1 MTLFDHPSLDLGLN
15 IGPSSS
21 SMAKRKDYNLVK
33 DEMTVLEA
41 ELDRMNEENK
51 RLNELLAAMQ
61 ANYAVLQ
68 SRLVEFMAAAAAAA
82 AATSTSEGALS
93 SPSRKRIKSGDYE
106 SADAAVGGST
116 SSADEHESSCGRRVV
131 REEEARPR
139 TSKLCVRTDPSDAS
153 LVVKDGY
160 QWRKYGQKVTRD
172 NPCPRAYY
180 RCSFAPACSVKK
192 KVQRSAEDRS
202 VLVATYEGDH
212 NHGRPS
218 LAPASDHPA
227 TGLNPCSV
235 SVHPSGPTVTLD
247 LTRPRPVRQDQRP
260 AGESPD
266 RFQRRLAEQM
276 ASSLTKDPTFTAALA
291 TAISGRFL
299 RLSPDHNS

>member
-15 IGPSSS
+15 IGTS
-21 SMAKRKDYNLVK
+21 SMAKKRDYNLVK
-33 DEMTVLEA
+33 DEKIALEA

-68 SRLVEFMAAAAAAA
+68 SRLAEFMAAAA
-82 AATSTSEGALS
+82 AATSTSEGRS
-93 SPSRKRIKSGDYE
+93 SPGRKRIKGGGGE
-106 SADAAVGGST
+106 SADRAAAGGST
-116 SSADEHESSCGRRVV
+116 SSAEERESSCGRGRVV
-131 REEEARPR
+131 MMREEEEARPR
-139 TSKLCVRTDPSDAS
+139 TTKLCVRTDPSDAS

-180 RCSFAPACSVKK
+180 RCSFAPACPVKK
-192 KVQRSAEDRS
+192 KVQRSAGDRS

-212 NHGRPS
+212 NHGMPS
-218 LAPASDHPA
+218 LAPGPSSDHPA
-227 TGLNPCSV
+227 TGPSPV

-247 LTRPRPVRQDQRP
+247 LTRPRPAGQDQRT
-260 AGESPD
+260 AAESPD